1 MLFSEV
7 YGTYYN
13 ILAKL
18 LEKAVAG
25 ELTRDEMYRIV
36 SENAA
41 NARHANEMVAEVTE
55 KFTAVDEAAK
65 SLSSIAEQ
73 LDASMKFFK
82 ADKE

>member
-36 SENAA
+36 EERALKRA
-41 NARHANEMVAEVTE
+41 
-55 KFTAVDEAAK
+55 
-65 SLSSIAEQ
+65 SSPSRRLWKI
-73 LDASMKFFK
+73 KPGP
-82 ADKE
+82 

>member
-13 ILAKL
+13 ILAKF

-36 SENAA
+36 
-41 NARHANEMVAEVTE
+41 
-55 KFTAVDEAAK
+55 
-65 SLSSIAEQ
+65 
-73 LDASMKFFK
+73 
-82 ADKE
+82 

>member
-25 ELTRDEMYRIV
+25 ELTR
-36 SENAA
+36 AQ
-41 NARHANEMVAEVTE
+41 VA
-55 KFTAVDEAAK
+55 KMLFAMDG
-65 SLSSIAEQ
+65 
-73 LDASMKFFK
+73 
-82 ADKE
+82 